1 MAAKAASTEAK
12 AVSTEAKAGTTI
24 NMTVEELQN
33 LIDARIQE
41 EREKAAQEAR
51 KAEKSEQAEMDEA
64 YAAEVA
70 RMNELIP
77 VYVFKDK
84 DKYKDDLIV
93 SVNGKAW
100 QIQRGVEVMVP
111 RYVAEVIRNS
121 QTQDAATE
129 ETIRQLEKNFQK
141 ANDAGML

>member
-1 MAAKAASTEAK
+1 MAKVANTEAEAVKIEPK
-12 AVSTEAKAGTTI
+12 AETTI
-24 NMTVEELQN
+24 SMTVEELQS
-33 LIDARIQE
+33 LIDARIHE
-41 EREKAAQEAR
+41 ERERAAREAQA
-51 KAEKSEQAEMDEA
+51 AEKSEQLEMDAA
-64 YAAEVA
+64 YVAEVA

-77 VYVFKDK
+77 IYVFKDK

-121 QTQDAATE
+121 QIQDASTE

-141 ANDAGML
+141 ANDAGIL

>member
-41 EREKAAQEAR
+41 ERERAAQEAR
-51 KAEKSEQAEMDEA
+51 KAENSEQAEMDEA

-77 VYVFKDK
+77 VFVFKDK

-111 RYVAEVIRNS
+111 RFVAEVIRNS
-121 QTQDAATE
+121 QAQDAATE
-129 ETIRQLEKNFQK
+129 ETIRQLEKDFQK
-141 ANDAGML
+141 ANDAGFL

>member
-1 MAAKAASTEAK
+1 MATKTEVTK
-12 AVSTEAKAGTTI
+12 PVETI
-24 NMTVEELQN
+24 NLTIEELRSIVN
-33 LIDARIQE
+33 EEIQKDR
-41 EREKAAQEAR
+41 ERAAQEAQEA
-51 KAEKSEQAEMDEA
+51 KQSEQVEMDAA
-64 YAAEVA
+64 YAAEIS

-77 VYVFKDK
+77 VFVFKDK

-121 QTQDAATE
+121 QAQDAATE